1 MNGDGNMSGNDETPR
16 ILIIHGPNLNMLGRR
31 EETWY
36 GRATLEDIDRE
47 IKQTAQDCGMVAQT
61 FQSNY
66 EGALVEKIQE
76 AIGAYDALIIN
87 PAAYTHTSVAIRD
100 ALLMLDV
107 PIIEVHLSNIYRR
120 EPFRHK
126 SLIADVVT
134 ARIAGFG
141 KEGYMVAVQAAADM
155 VKRESRD

>member
-1 MNGDGNMSGNDETPR
+1 
-16 ILIIHGPNLNMLGRR
+16 MLGRR

-76 AIGAYDALIIN
+76 AIGTYDALIIN

-155 VKRESRD
+155 VRRELRD